1 MPRDEREVRH
11 IAVLTPQG
19 APYLGRW
26 WWPDE
31 PKHIVGGQLAL
42 QDEVWRLT
50 LFGWLGPWDRKNSE
64 FVPTL
69 LHGEIGGSPITAM
82 DLVPAGWS
90 AHDPQPPHETHCGLN
105 TVLVGGHV
113 DGSLRV
119 ERAQLGLHNLNEWA
133 NRQPWTMNHEGPSD
147 DEPARDTVTF
157 TPPEVKTTEFEGT
170 KISLERTW
178 QQQSGLSMVKTES
191 HEALILTFRTPVD
204 LEELLHDWVRPF
216 LGLLE
221 LAANSPSAIL
231 DLTIWTPGDDD
242 LRTGLNV
249 LSSVS
254 RRSEQPVRN
263 WFQMLFLLSDVG
275 FESFVPGFLALHKE
289 LGTVFDLMTA
299 IKGRGYVS
307 NQFMAAASAVEAYHR
322 RQFGKGKASKD
333 HKELLARVV
342 SAAPPADQAWLKE
355 QLRFSHEPTFAE
367 RINAVIERAGP
378 LFPGLVGNVAKWS
391 KWVKDGRNSIAHRD
405 PTMLDI
411 DGQWRI
417 TIRVTETIRWLLV
430 LTLLR
435 DLGINDEV
443 IEARVRQERGLESA
457 REHLK
462 EAMPDWFG

>member
-1 MPRDEREVRH
+1 VPRDEREVRQ

-26 WWPDE
+26 WWPDD

-69 LHGEIGGSPITAM
+69 LHGEIGGTPITAM

-90 AHDPQPPHETHCGLN
+90 AHETHCGLN
-105 TVLVGGHV
+105 TVLVGGHF

-133 NRQPWTMNHEGPSD
+133 NRQPWTTNHEGPRD

-157 TPPEVKTTEFEGT
+157 TFPEVKTTEFEGT
-170 KISLERTW
+170 KISLDRTW

-307 NQFMAAASAVEAYHR
+307 NQFMAAASAVE
-322 RQFGKGKASKD
+322 
-333 HKELLARVV
+333 
-342 SAAPPADQAWLKE
+342 
-355 QLRFSHEPTFAE
+355 
-367 RINAVIERAGP
+367 RAGP

-417 TIRVTETIRWLLV
+417 TIRVTETIRWLLI